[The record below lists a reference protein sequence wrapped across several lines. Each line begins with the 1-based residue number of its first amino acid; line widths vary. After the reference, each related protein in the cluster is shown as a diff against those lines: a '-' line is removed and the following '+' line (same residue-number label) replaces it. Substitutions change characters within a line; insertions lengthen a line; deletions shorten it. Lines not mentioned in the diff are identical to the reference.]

1 MKDDYTHITVILDR
15 TGSMES
21 IRDDTIGGF
30 NAFLNE
36 QKNHSEKATLSLIQ
50 FDSHDPYEE
59 IHQFKPLTDIPELT
73 RNTYIPRAA
82 TPLLDALGRG
92 INTLENNLSALE
104 IDSRPSKIIFVVITD
119 GMENASQEFSRDQIE
134 KMIKEKTEKEGW
146 QFVFLSADFGAIKE
160 AGDIGFQTNKAF
172 LFVKDSKG
180 SMKAW
185 DALSKRTSEY
195 RSNIKKQFFFE
206 QEDYEDS
213 DDSDK
218 NN

>member
-36 QKNHSEKATLSLIQ
+36 QKTHSGKATLSLIQ
-50 FDSHDPYEE
+50 FDSQDPYEE
-59 IHQFKPLTDIPELT
+59 IHQFKPLADIPELT

-104 IDSRPSKIIFVVITD
+104 EDSQPSKIIFVVITD

-134 KMIKEKTEKEGW
+134 KMIKEKTEKEDW
-146 QFVFLSADFGAIKE
+146 QFVFLSADFDAINE
-160 AGDIGFQTNKAF
+160 AGDIGFQTNKAY
-172 LFVKDSKG
+172 LFVKDRKG
-180 SMKAW
+180 SIKAW
-185 DALSKRTSEY
+185 NALSKRTSEY

-218 NN
+218 K